1 MAKILIGTSGFSYQ
15 EWRDVFYP
23 PRMPQGDFLSHY
35 AREFAVVEL
44 NFSYYRMPEPSQC
57 LRMLEKSGY
66 RVEFVV
72 KAFQGLT
79 HEITD
84 ISISEIL
91 PQFKASIAPF
101 IKEGRLGTV
110 LLQFPQS
117 FHYRPD
123 SRIYL
128 EALIEGFNPLPLCV
142 EFRQRDWLKYSVFE
156 ALRKLKV
163 GFVCVDEPALRG
175 LLPPLAEATSRIGY
189 IRFHGRN
196 RSKWYTGDT
205 KERYDYLYAEDEL
218 KEWLPRIFTI
228 AEKTERIYVFFNN
241 HRRGQAI
248 ANAKMMRDLVNA
260 HGKDHEVL

>member
-1 MAKILIGTSGFSYQ
+1 MATILIGTSGFSYD

-23 PRMPQGDFLSHY
+23 AHLPQGDFLSFY
-35 AREFAVVEL
+35 SQEFPVVEL
-44 NFSYYRMPEPSQC
+44 NFSYYRMPEPDQC
-57 LRMLEKSGY
+57 RRMLEKSAY
-66 RVEFVV
+66 RIEFVV

-79 HEITD
+79 HEITAK
-84 ISISEIL
+84 SLSELL

-101 IKEGRLGTV
+101 WHEGRLGAV

-117 FHYRPD
+117 FNYRAE

-128 EALIEGFNPLPLCV
+128 DSLIRGFDPLPLCV
-142 EFRQRDWLKYSVFE
+142 EFRQGDWLRDSVFA
-156 ALRKLKV
+156 ALKELQV

-175 LLPPLAEATSRIGY
+175 LLPPVAEATSRIGY

-205 KERYDYLYAEDEL
+205 KERYDYLYSDDEL
-218 KEWLPRIFTI
+218 KEWLPRLSTI
-228 AEKTERIYVFFNN
+228 AEKTERIFIFFNN

-248 ANAKMMRDLVNA
+248 ANARMMRDLVNA
-260 HGKDHEVL
+260 HGKGYEVA